1 MRTTL
6 VVLAVLSIAPLGRAF
21 AGDIDAGDDAVAYCS
36 WTDAVARSES
46 ALTFSPQLFVDYGV
60 VNGNDAGV
68 GLGASTVGP
77 THRLTAGARFSLFG
91 VWRGLAL
98 RQRASVD
105 CRRYAA
111 ESGLARLVLENR
123 E

>member
-6 VVLAVLSIAPLGRAF
+6 VVLAALVIAPSGKAF
-21 AGDIDAGDDAVAYCS
+21 ARDVDAGDDAVAYCS
-36 WTDAVARSES
+36 WIDAVARSES

-68 GLGASTVGP
+68 GAGASTIGP
-77 THRLTAGARFSLFG
+77 THRLTAGARFSLLG
-91 VWRGLAL
+91 VWRGVTL
-98 RQRASVD
+98 RQRASAD

-111 ESGLARLVLENR
+111 ESGLARLVL
-123 E
+123 